1 MRNEERIPQIL
12 SILESTYPNA
22 RPALNFDNPYQLLA
36 AVILSAQCTDVKVNK
51 VTPELFARYPDAAS
65 LAAASPD
72 DVETIIRT
80 CGLFHAKSRNL
91 VAMAAILT
99 EKYGGEVPDTREA
112 LEALPGVGRKTANVV
127 LSCAFGQDAIAVD
140 THVFRVS
147 NRLGLADAPDVL
159 KTEEQL
165 MANIPK
171 NQWSRAHHWLIFH
184 GRQVCHARNPA
195 CADCPLQK
203 LCEYACG
210 NPKGKK

>member
-1 MRNEERIPQIL
+1 MNHEERIPQIL
-12 SILESTYPNA
+12 SILETTYPDA
-22 RPALNFDNPYQLLA
+22 RPALNFESPYQLLT

-51 VTPELFARYPDAAS
+51 VTPELFRRYPDAAA
-65 LAAASPD
+65 LAAAPVS
-72 DVETIIRT
+72 DVEDVIRT
-80 CGLFHAKSRNL
+80 CGLFHAKARNL
-91 VAMAAILT
+91 IATARILT
-99 EKYGGEVPDTREA
+99 EQYGGEVPRTREA

-127 LSCAFGQDAIAVD
+127 LSCAFGEDAIAVD

-171 NQWSRAHHWLIFH
+171 DQWSHAHHWLIFH
-184 GRQVCHARNPA
+184 GRQVCHSRNPA
-195 CADCPLQK
+195 CATCPLRT
-203 LCEYACG
+203 LCEYALG